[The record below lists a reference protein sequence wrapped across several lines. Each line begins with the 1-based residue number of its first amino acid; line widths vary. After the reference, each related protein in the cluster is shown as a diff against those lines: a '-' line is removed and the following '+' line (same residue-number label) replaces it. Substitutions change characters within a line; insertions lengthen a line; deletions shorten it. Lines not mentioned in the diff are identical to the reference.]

1 MGIIHAL
8 LRCVLGTF
16 APGTGRRRAGTRLF
30 EPGPGRESEASS
42 TATGPLPAPRSPYS
56 LDTGTPL
63 DGAASPSSAPT
74 SSPSSGSRRGSPGDD
89 SR

>member
-1 MGIIHAL
+1 MSIIHAL
-8 LRCVLGTF
+8 LRWVLGMF
-16 APGTGRRRAGTRLF
+16 APGTGRRRAGARPALT
-30 EPGPGRESEASS
+30 PS
-42 TATGPLPAPRSPYS
+42 PLPEVRGPDALRTPTPRSPYG
-56 LDTGTPL
+56 LDQGPF